1 MAGGG
6 LPEGMTMDGEL
17 GQNSVAVGEESHWIP
32 LTDLMTG
39 LMVIFLLIAVSY
51 MMQVEADAARIKNVA
66 VAYSEIKDAL
76 FEDLN
81 KEFRLDLSKWKAQL
95 LKNDLT
101 IRFSEPEVLF
111 ATGSTELKPEF
122 QAILQ
127 DFFPRYVRILTSP
140 KYRDSI
146 SEVRIEGHT
155 SSDWNGVAAGDAY
168 FLNMELSQARTRS
181 TLAYVLNLPADR
193 EQVAWL
199 RRFVTANGLSSSRL
213 IMDNKGMEDVA
224 RSRRVEFRI
233 RTDAETRLAKI
244 LEVTK

>member
-1 MAGGG
+1 
-6 LPEGMTMDGEL
+6 MDGEPE
-17 GQNSVAVGEESHWIP
+17 QPSVGVGEESHWIP

-51 MMQVEADAARIKNVA
+51 MLQVEADAARIKDVA

-76 FEDLN
+76 YEDLN
-81 KEFRLDLSKWKAQL
+81 REFRRDLPQWKAQL
-95 LKNDLT
+95 IKSDLT

-111 ATGSTELKPEF
+111 ATGSSELKPEF

-127 DFFPRYVRILTSP
+127 DFFPRYVRILTSR

-155 SSDWNGVAAGDAY
+155 SSDWNGVGNPDDAY
-168 FLNMELSQARTRS
+168 FRNMELSQARTRS

-193 EQVAWL
+193 EQVNWL
-199 RRFVTANGLSSSRL
+199 RKYVTANGLSSSRL
-213 IMDNKGMEDVA
+213 ITDAKGVEDVA
-224 RSRRVEFRI
+224 RSRRVEFRV

-244 LEVTK
+244 LEVSK

>member
-1 MAGGG
+1 
-6 LPEGMTMDGEL
+6 
-17 GQNSVAVGEESHWIP
+17 
-32 LTDLMTG
+32 
-39 LMVIFLLIAVSY
+39 
-51 MMQVEADAARIKNVA
+51 MQVEADAARIKNVA

-81 KEFRLDLSKWKAQL
+81 KEFRMDLPKWKAQL

-111 ATGSTELKPEF
+111 ATGSSELKPEF

-127 DFFPRYVRILTSP
+127 DFFPRYMRILTSG

-155 SSDWNGVAAGDAY
+155 SSDWIGVASAGDAY

>member
-1 MAGGG
+1 
-6 LPEGMTMDGEL
+6 MDTDLTET
-17 GQNSVAVGEESHWIP
+17 SSAVGEESHWIP

-76 FEDLN
+76 FEDLHR
-81 KEFRLDLSKWKAQL
+81 EFKTDLPKWKAQL

-111 ATGSTELKPEF
+111 APGSSELKPEF

-127 DFFPRYVRILTSP
+127 DFFPRYVHILTSK

-155 SSDWNGVAAGDAY
+155 SSVWNGVASPGDAY

-193 EQVAWL
+193 DQVTWL
-199 RRFVTANGLSSSRL
+199 RKFVTANGLSSSRL
-213 IMDNKGMEDVA
+213 IMDNQGEEDVA
-224 RSRRVEFRI
+224 RSRRVEFRV